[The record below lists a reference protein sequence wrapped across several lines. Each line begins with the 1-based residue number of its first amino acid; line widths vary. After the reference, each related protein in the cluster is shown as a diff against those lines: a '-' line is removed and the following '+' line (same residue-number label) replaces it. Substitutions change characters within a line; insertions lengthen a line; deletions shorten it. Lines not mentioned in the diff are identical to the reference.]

1 MGAWNPVKANYEALF
16 PTLLLKPIQLDGA
29 RKDLYSRH
37 AAIHARDGH
46 DLDDDLVLSGRGRVA
61 NYGAGSLSMDAGLDR
76 SADVPVPPRTNK
88 NVMNQ

>member
-1 MGAWNPVKANYEALF
+1 MK
-16 PTLLLKPIQLDGA
+16 TLKEYRLTLDL
-29 RKDLYSRH
+29 RLTV
-37 AAIHARDGH
+37 H

-88 NVMNQ
+88 KVMNQ